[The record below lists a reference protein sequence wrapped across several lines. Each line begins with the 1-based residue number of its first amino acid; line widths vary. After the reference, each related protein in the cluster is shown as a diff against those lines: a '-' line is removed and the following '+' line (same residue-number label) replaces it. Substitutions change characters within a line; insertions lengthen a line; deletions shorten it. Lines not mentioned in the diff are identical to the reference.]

1 MDQRCIVG
9 TTIAPLAAPD
19 YFLLEL
25 VPPPLRKTDRDKQTE
40 TEKRKSY
47 HENRGRK
54 SERIR
59 DVDYSVL
66 PTPDMTAQPCAH
78 VYTRQK
84 SPEGTPGIM
93 VGTSVA

>member
-1 MDQRCIVG
+1 LP
-9 TTIAPLAAPD
+9 PLAAPD

-25 VPPPLRKTDRDKQTE
+25 APPPLRKRDRDKQTE

-54 SERIR
+54 SERTR
-59 DVDYSVL
+59 GVDFSVL
-66 PTPDMTAQPCAH
+66 PKPDMTAQTCTH

-93 VGTSVA
+93 VGTSVS